1 MKLSWLLSVI
11 VLIIILFL
19 LLGVVSQGETITT
32 TRTIESPIEYAW
44 EVYHDEQEYKYW
56 MPGFL
61 SIEKTNLTLDKVG
74 SEFLV
79 KMKNSNNEIS
89 ETKQTILA
97 HESLDIHEI
106 AYDNEML
113 SGTVKTIFNATEDGN
128 TEIQVSNRYRAK
140 NFLMRAILHLFN
152 GNVQKTSDTQYD
164 NLKRLI
170 EKKYAQIKPTVP
182 VEPVEEILSDSTTM
196 AIDSLNI

>member
-11 VLIIILFL
+11 VLIIVLFL
-19 LLGVVSQGETITT
+19 LLGLVSQGETITT
-32 TRTIESPIEYAW
+32 ERTIEVPIEYAW

-56 MPGFL
+56 IPGFL
-61 SIEKTNLTLDKVG
+61 SIEQTNNNVEKVG

-89 ETKQTILA
+89 ETKQTILT
-97 HESLDIHEI
+97 HEILDIHEL

-113 SGTVKTIFNATEDGN
+113 SGTIKTIFNSTEEGT
-128 TEIQVSNRYRAK
+128 TELKVSNRYRAK

-152 GNVQKTSDTQYD
+152 GNVTQTTDAQYD

-170 EKKYAQIKPTVP
+170 EKKYAQFKP
-182 VEPVEEILSDSTTM
+182 VEPGPSENNILTDSISVPADT
-196 AIDSLNI
+196 LNI